1 MGIILDTDAIYGVLA
16 AIVGAALGWVQFK
29 MLQTA
34 IAKGKIWLIAVKL
47 PLWAIGMLAAVAIS
61 ITVLIG
67 FAVGASISFIAF
79 GYAQWRKPAKE
90 NEPFV

>member
-1 MGIILDTDAIYGVLA
+1 MEVIYGILA
-16 AIVGAALGWVQFK
+16 AIVGAALGWIQYK
-29 MLQTA
+29 MLQLI

-47 PLWAIGMLAAVAIS
+47 PLWAICMLAAVAIS

-67 FAVGASISFIAF
+67 FVVGASISFIAF

-90 NEPFV
+90 NEPCV